1 MILAKFKVPYLALLT
16 LCADGKNFL
25 RKGYVEQVI

>member
-1 MILAKFKVPYLALLT
+1 MILAKFKVSYLALLT
-16 LCADGKNFL
+16 LGADGKNLL